1 MLDAQ
6 TLMVQASDTA
16 ATYLDHAILDIDKRL
31 GQGYAKTHPEL
42 VAAYM
47 QTAAIDFAA
56 TFGMQGIAEA
66 LDRIA
71 QRE

>member
-6 TLMVQASDTA
+6 TLMIQAMETA
-16 ATYLDHAILDIDKRL
+16 ETYLDHAIIDIDKRL
-31 GQGYAKTHPEL
+31 GQGYAKAHPEL

-47 QTAAIDFAA
+47 QTAAIDFAT
-56 TFGMQGIAEA
+56 TFGMQGVASA